1 MATSNLPFGYRLEWT
16 NHFIN
21 VSNAVDRNV
30 REACDLNI
38 TQGRILFYVATHEL
52 MTIGNVGSALFLKA
66 STVTAAVNNLVKRG
80 YLKRIHDDEV
90 DRRNVYIAATE
101 EGVAITPRFIPMMR
115 RAFIEEV
122 PDVRPECV
130 DELRTLLFPASSRIF
145 FDTEAE
151 SFEAIAKRVAHMLN
165 LDLSQEEVVA
175 HISRVLVVEAIC
187 YFLSKLSEFDS
198 KVGLAPNEARILREL
213 GNDNSGLKLK
223 EISALLNIRSN
234 VASMSIRTLEDAE
247 LIVRGRD
254 REDRRAAKVTLDT
267 KGKKIIKDNSQEFCE
282 LFDHCWPGIAPH
294 RLSEFFEVE

>member
-1 MATSNLPFGYRLEWT
+1 MATPNLPFGNRLEWT
-16 NHFIN
+16 NHFIS

-30 REACDLNI
+30 RDACGLNI

-80 YLKRIHDDEV
+80 FIKRIHDDEV
-90 DRRNVYIAATE
+90 DRRNVYIAITE
-101 EGVAITPRFIPMMR
+101 EGIAVTPTFIPMILK
-115 RAFIEEV
+115 AFKDDV
-122 PDVRPECV
+122 PPVRTERT
-130 DELRTLLFPASSRIF
+130 DELRTLLLPASSRIF

-151 SFEAIAKRVAHMLN
+151 SFDQIASRVGETLR
-165 LDLSQEEVVA
+165 LDSSQEEIAA
-175 HISRVLVVEAIC
+175 HISRVLVIEAIC
-187 YFLSKLSEFDS
+187 FFLSKLSEFDS
-198 KVGLAPNEARILREL
+198 KCGLAPNEARILREL

-223 EISALLNIRSN
+223 NLSALLNIRSN

-254 REDRRAAKVTLDT
+254 REDRRAAKVTLAP
-267 KGKKIIKDNSQEFCE
+267 KGKKIINENKGEFCE
-282 LFDHCWPGIAPH
+282 LFDSCWPGIAPH

>member
-1 MATSNLPFGYRLEWT
+1 MATTALPFGHRLEWT
-16 NHFIN
+16 NHFMNIA
-21 VSNAVDRNV
+21 NAVDRNV
-30 REACDLNI
+30 RQDCDLNI
-38 TQGRILFYVATHEL
+38 TQGRILFYVATHEV

-66 STVTAAVNNLVKRG
+66 STVTAAVNVLVKRG
-80 YLKRIHDDEV
+80 FIKRIHDDEV

-101 EGVAITPRFIPMMR
+101 EGVAVTPSFIPLMR
-115 RAFIEEV
+115 RVFVEEV
-122 PDVRPECV
+122 PDVRPERV
-130 DELRTLLFPASSRIF
+130 EKLRELLLPASSRIF

-151 SFEAIAKRVAHMLN
+151 SFADIAQRVAGMVG
-165 LDLSQEEVVA
+165 LDCSQEEVVA

-254 REDRRAAKVTLDT
+254 REDRRAAKVTLDA
-267 KGKKIIKDNSQEFCE
+267 KGERIIKEHANEFCE
-282 LFDHCWPGIAPH
+282 LFDQCWPG
-294 RLSEFFEVE
+294 LSSYATNEFLIV